1 MSKRS
6 YMLTDEQLN
15 ILDGL
20 VQYLTTPECVKA
32 AIARIGH
39 NFYRT
44 SELDNMIDEKVT
56 SLEAVL
62 RINIAKAI
70 KIDPHDCRLEG
81 VVSGALQD
89 FAILFGTWESVR
101 IGRWAIRSRSAYD
114 TSKSIGC
121 LTSQEMVF
129 IKEIKSAISHI
140 GDSIGFQIEE
150 AREEPE
156 DENEKEEGGA
166 K

>member
-70 KIDPHDCRLEG
+70 KIDPRDCRLEG

-89 FAILFGTWESVR
+89 FAILFGT
-101 IGRWAIRSRSAYD
+101 
-114 TSKSIGC
+114 
-121 LTSQEMVF
+121 
-129 IKEIKSAISHI
+129 
-140 GDSIGFQIEE
+140 
-150 AREEPE
+150 
-156 DENEKEEGGA
+156 
-166 K
+166 

>member
-20 VQYLTTPECVKA
+20 VQYLTTPECVK
-32 AIARIGH
+32 
-39 NFYRT
+39 
-44 SELDNMIDEKVT
+44 
-56 SLEAVL
+56 
-62 RINIAKAI
+62 
-70 KIDPHDCRLEG
+70 
-81 VVSGALQD
+81 
-89 FAILFGTWESVR
+89 
-101 IGRWAIRSRSAYD
+101 
-114 TSKSIGC
+114 
-121 LTSQEMVF
+121 
-129 IKEIKSAISHI
+129 SAISHS

-150 AREEPE
+150 ALEEPE